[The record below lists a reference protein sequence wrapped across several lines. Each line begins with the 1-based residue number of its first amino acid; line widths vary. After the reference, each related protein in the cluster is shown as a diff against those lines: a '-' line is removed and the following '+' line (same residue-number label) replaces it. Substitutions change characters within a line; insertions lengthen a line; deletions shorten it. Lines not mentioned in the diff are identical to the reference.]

1 MLQPY
6 APVLQPYAPVL
17 QRCAP
22 VLRWRPQLRAEAAA
36 ATLCAPGALWREQ
49 GGGGCRERGGRGGL
63 ALRRRGGLV
72 RALGRISRYDPPP
85 STTTGQQYSYT
96 SRAWRPRRRRARG
109 SLCAWPACAASP
121 LPRPLPR
128 LLPRLLPRP
137 LPRPLADRGRAL
149 EGRPCVATGAV
160 SVATLAAL
168 SRPLSRPRLAM
179 HTMATLT
186 MATLTMAAQARGE
199 RLLSGRGRGAA
210 ALRRGGAVPAVA
222 PLAPPVAAGAAQP

>member
-6 APVLQPYAPVL
+6 APVLQRY
-17 QRCAP
+17 AP
-22 VLRWRPQLRAEAAA
+22 VLRWRPQLRVEAAA

-63 ALRRRGGLV
+63 ALRRRGGLE

-109 SLCAWPACAASP
+109 SLCVWPACAASP
-121 LPRPLPR
+121 
-128 LLPRLLPRP
+128 LPRP

-210 ALRRGGAVPAVA
+210 ALRRGGAVPVVA